1 MSQLTTIYINSKN
14 RLNYSN
20 TNANNFSV
28 SLAPFGLR
36 NVKSYVIKSATIPY
50 SFYTTSYTNDNAV
63 NPGYQYFTLEES
75 FTGDKQDVLIPFGN
89 YSYSEL
95 VSIISNQ
102 LNNSTTLQSKPYVVS
117 YNTANN
123 KFTIQSNDSALTF
136 KLLFSQE
143 YIGQPDYKKISTIM
157 GFVTQ
162 DYTSAVG
169 NNGFQEIT
177 SPFTANLSG
186 GYNVLI
192 KSDTL
197 TYQLSNFFNNKVNTV
212 ICGIPL
218 ISAPNG
224 IIYWEDQQLLQQ
236 RFQAA
241 LMNSINIQ
249 LVDDYDNPIDL
260 NGLDWTVCIC
270 FYSDLI

>member
-1 MSQLTTIYINSKN
+1 MSQLTSIYINSKD
-14 RLNYSN
+14 RTNYAN
-20 TNANNFSV
+20 TSSNNFSINLSPYGMLNV
-28 SLAPFGLR
+28 RSYV
-36 NVKSYVIKSATIPY
+36 VKSVTIPY

-75 FTGDKQDVLIPFGN
+75 FTGDKETILIPFGN
-89 YSYSEL
+89 YSYGEL
-95 VSIISNQ
+95 GTLISNQ
-102 LNNSTTLQSKPYVVS
+102 LNSSTSLQSKPYVVS

-123 KFTIQSNDSALTF
+123 KFTIQSDDSALTF

-143 YIGQPDYKKISTIM
+143 YTGQPDYKKISTIM

-169 NNGFQEIT
+169 NSGFQEIT
-177 SPFTANLSG
+177 SPFTSNLSG
-186 GYNVLI
+186 GYNVII

-197 TYQLSNFFNNKVNTV
+197 TYQNSNFFNNKINTV

-218 ISAPNG
+218 IVAPNG

-236 RFQAA
+236 RCRAT
-241 LMNSINIQ
+241 LMNVLNFS
-249 LVDDYDNPIDL
+249 LVDDYDNIIDL
-260 NGLDWTVCIC
+260 NGLDWAMTIC
-270 FYSDLI
+270 FYCDTI